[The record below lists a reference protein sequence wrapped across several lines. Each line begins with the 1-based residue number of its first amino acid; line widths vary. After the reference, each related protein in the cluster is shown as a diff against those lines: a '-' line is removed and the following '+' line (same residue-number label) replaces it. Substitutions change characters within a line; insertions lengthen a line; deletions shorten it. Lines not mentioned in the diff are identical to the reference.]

1 MPFSIGT
8 ISAWDIGISYSVI
21 LALLDLYGRL
31 TAPVNA
37 VIFNRRD
44 FIISICQNQWPPG
57 LNGAYLVNDISLLL
71 CPSLPF
77 LYIYIYIYT
86 LFISATNLLRCLI
99 INTLSSTLFTCQQ
112 WLLFGFLSGSL
123 CIHSCFL
130 LVFCYRFRC
139 SSKWKKTSLTLDF
152 LTWWPLSHALIYL
165 IGPAAGYSIKELDF

>member
-71 CPSLPF
+71 SF
-77 LYIYIYIYT
+77 SSFSIYIHIYIYLVHFCDKSVEVLNHKYSLLYSFHLPAVIT
-86 LFISATNLLRCLI
+86 FRLPFRFSLHSFLFSACVLLQVSLFIKMKEDIFDTGLLNLMAFIPRPHIPYWACCRL
-99 INTLSSTLFTCQQ
+99 
-112 WLLFGFLSGSL
+112 
-123 CIHSCFL
+123 
-130 LVFCYRFRC
+130 
-139 SSKWKKTSLTLDF
+139 
-152 LTWWPLSHALIYL
+152 
-165 IGPAAGYSIKELDF
+165 